1 MRKAGCACAAG
12 AFLSRWQKNYP
23 QSCTARKCAVIDFSN
38 ILWYNG
44 VRQELVSIY
53 VSRSI
58 EMELNFGENIRRLRR
73 ARELTQ
79 EELANALGV
88 TAQSVSK
95 WECAYGY
102 PDITQ
107 LPAIANFFGVS
118 I

>member
-1 MRKAGCACAAG
+1 
-12 AFLSRWQKNYP
+12 
-23 QSCTARKCAVIDFSN
+23 
-38 ILWYNG
+38 
-44 VRQELVSIY
+44 
-53 VSRSI
+53 
-58 EMELNFGENIRRLRR
+58 MELNFGENIRRLRR

-118 I
+118 IDEMLSNDKESRKAGQEHFQ